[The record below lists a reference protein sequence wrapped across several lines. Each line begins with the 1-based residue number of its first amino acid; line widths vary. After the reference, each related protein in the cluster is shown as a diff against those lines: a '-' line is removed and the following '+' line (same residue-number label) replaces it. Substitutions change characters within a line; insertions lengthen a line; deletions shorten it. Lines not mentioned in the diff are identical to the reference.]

1 MTVTKRFLT
10 IFSSL
15 SLFGLPNLA
24 NAQEAPDTQALF
36 ESVNKNLDLGGQFY
50 GYLNVKGDFSSLTTK
65 AQEIY
70 EQIAEM
76 AEGQI
81 LPGMDITGFLQEL
94 GLQNLE
100 ALGLS
105 SIKFDKGFRN
115 RAFAAI
121 KGDRQGILKLSGG
134 PARPFEIG
142 GFAPASSVLA
152 MELDIELGGVKDLLE
167 GIGGQLEKSMGMNPL
182 ADALQQPIP
191 NTTLTIEQLLASLK
205 GTLFA
210 YATIDD
216 TKTLQIP
223 EPDFSAEIPGIDF
236 VVAHKTGKPL
246 YAEIKSLFEV
256 NAPQGAIREEAIDG
270 TTTLRLLMPDEAT
283 LGFYAPLFQITEDSE
298 QLVMASRPEA
308 LASMVIGDRLSS
320 NAEFVRAA
328 SLMPQ
333 EGNLFSYASEDIYRF
348 IDVFSEVMEEVSSEL
363 GPLQGEAMALI
374 YGEPQSIVSV
384 LANTP
389 DGILADGLAPMSYK
403 LSLAYAAVM
412 PAVLSGALM
421 APMIHQL
428 R

>member
-1 MTVTKRFLT
+1 VTKRFLAL
-10 IFSSL
+10 FSSL
-15 SLFGLPNLA
+15 SLVGLATLA
-24 NAQEAPDTQALF
+24 NAQEAPDPQALF

-50 GYLNVKGDFSSLTTK
+50 GYLNVKGDFSSLATK
-65 AQEIY
+65 AQEVY
-70 EQIAEM
+70 EQVAEM

-81 LPGMDITGFLQEL
+81 PPGMDITGFLQEL

-105 SIKFDKGFRN
+105 SIKFDQGFRN

-121 KGDRQGILKLSGG
+121 EGERQGILKLSGG

-142 GFAPASSVLA
+142 SFAPASSVVAL
-152 MELDIELGGVKDLLE
+152 EWDIELSGVKDLLD
-167 GIGGQLEKSMGMNPL
+167 GIGGQLEKAMGMNPM

-191 NTTLTIEQLLASLK
+191 NTTLTIETLLASLK

-210 YATIDD
+210 YAVIDD

-223 EPDFSAEIPGIDF
+223 EPDFPAEIPGIDF

-246 YAEIKSLFEV
+246 YAEIKSLFEA
-256 NAPQGAIREEAIDG
+256 NAPPGAINEQVVDG
-270 TTTLRLLMPDEAT
+270 TTTLRLLIPDEAT
-283 LGFYAPLFQITEDSE
+283 LGFYAPLFQITEDSD

-308 LASMVIGDRLSS
+308 LASMSSGDRLSG
-320 NAEFVRAA
+320 NVEFARVAG
-328 SLMPQ
+328 LMPKA
-333 EGNLFSYASEDIYRF
+333 GNLFSYASKDIYQF
-348 IDVFSEVMEEVSSEL
+348 LEIFSDVMEEEAPEL
-363 GPLQGEAMALI
+363 GSLQAEAMTLI

-389 DGILADGLAPMSYK
+389 EGILADGLAPMSYK

-412 PAVLSGALM
+412 PAAISGAVM
-421 APMIHQL
+421 VPMMRQL